1 MLDGVQI
8 YSAVLRR
15 DQRQLTARYP
25 PVGVG
30 RLELLPFG
38 EVRLD
43 ESEVDAGA
51 VERQPHIRAVA
62 LTEERADTPST

>member
-1 MLDGVQI
+1 MLDSVKI

-15 DQRQLTARYP
+15 DQCQLTARYP
-25 PVGVG
+25 QVGVG
-30 RLELLPFG
+30 RLELLLFG
-38 EVRLD
+38 ELRLD

-62 LTEERADTPST
+62 LNRGAR